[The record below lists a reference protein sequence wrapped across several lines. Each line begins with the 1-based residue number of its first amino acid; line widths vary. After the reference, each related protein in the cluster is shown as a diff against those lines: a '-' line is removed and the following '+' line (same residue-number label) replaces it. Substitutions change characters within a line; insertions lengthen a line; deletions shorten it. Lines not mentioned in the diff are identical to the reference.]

1 MGYANKLKYKKMRK
15 ETESKIRIKLIE
27 AIEDVFEDDELI
39 SDVDLSWWSDN
50 YASYMAEAALS
61 VLLAQK
67 DECLVREDM
76 LK

>member
-1 MGYANKLKYKKMRK
+1 MRK
-15 ETESKIRIKLIE
+15 ETESKIRTKLIE
-27 AIEDVFEDDELI
+27 AINDIFDDNELI
-39 SDVDLSWWSDN
+39 NEVNLYWWSDN

-67 DECLVREDM
+67 DLNECLEREDM